1 MIRKTQRVALCWN
14 FFLVVIY
21 MMAPGRDKRRIF
33 SNASLSRRAG
43 FRHLGCRLPRRERMS
58 VPSSHHTALLRRLCG
73 VIERVSVLSS
83 IPTRRSFVACVGL
96 LRGCPS
102 GTIEVIIFL
111 ELPRQGQELGSQG
124 LKREERALQPLE
136 RGRCAGKSRRGRG
149 LRRGCALLAA
159 KWVWGSTSLREG
171 LQRK

>member
-1 MIRKTQRVALCWN
+1 ME

-102 GTIEVIIFL
+102 GTIDVIIFL
-111 ELPRQGQELGSQG
+111 ELPRQGQELGSAATPG
-124 LKREERALQPLE
+124 EGTVCGKIAARERVETRLCVA
-136 RGRCAGKSRRGRG
+136 RREMGVG
-149 LRRGCALLAA
+149 FDEPA
-159 KWVWGSTSLREG
+159 
-171 LQRK
+171 